1 MSYVLSL
8 YVGDTY
14 LDVHGGIDKDE
25 PSLGIVGGVD
35 IDDVFIANTEISV
48 LEMIHRLDWAKF
60 NDSVQAAY
68 QTKDHAWKT
77 YCY

>member
-25 PSLGIVGGVD
+25 PSVGHIGGVE

-48 LEMIHRLDWAKF
+48 IDMINSLDWDKF
-60 NDSVQAAY
+60 NDFVQAAY
-68 QTKDHAWKT
+68 QQKDHA
-77 YCY
+77 

>member
-1 MSYVLSL
+1 MSNYVLSL
-8 YVGDTY
+8 YIGDTY

-25 PSLGIVGGVD
+25 PSVGYVGGVD

-48 LEMIHRLDWAKF
+48 LEMINSLDWAKF

-68 QTKDHAWKT
+68 QQRNHA
-77 YCY
+77 